1 LYFMGE
7 PFGATGNVPAP
18 AEVAM
23 PSGKFSDLDREAYL
37 SLATFRRDGRA
48 VQTPVW
54 FARRGDRLYV
64 FSEGDAG
71 KVKRLRNGPRAR
83 VAACNV
89 RGGLRGDWIEARGRV
104 VDDANTVR
112 DAYAALRAKY
122 GWQMAVVDFFSRLTG
137 RIGNRAIVEL
147 EPAA

>member
-1 LYFMGE
+1 MKQH
-7 PFGATGNVPAP
+7 T
-18 AEVAM
+18 
-23 PSGKFSDLDREAYL
+23 KFSDLDREAYINL
-37 SLATFRRDGRA
+37 VTFKRDGRA

-54 FARRGDRLYV
+54 FARRGERLYV
-64 FSEGDAG
+64 FTEGDAG

-104 VDDANTVR
+104 VADAGTER

-122 GWQMAVVDFFSRLTG
+122 GWQMKMVDFWSRLAG
-137 RIGNRAIVEL
+137 RIGKRAIVEI
-147 EPAA
+147 EPA

>member
-1 LYFMGE
+1 M
-7 PFGATGNVPAP
+7 GAT
-18 AEVAM
+18 
-23 PSGKFSDLDREAYL
+23 KFSDLDREAYI

-54 FARRGDRLYV
+54 FARHGERLYV

-89 RGGLRGDWIEARGRV
+89 VGRLRGDWIEARGCV
-104 VDDANTVR
+104 VDDPKRVSA
-112 DAYAALRAKY
+112 AYAALRAKY
-122 GWQMAVVDFFSRLTG
+122 GWQMTMVDFWSRLAG
-137 RIGNRAIVEL
+137 RYDARAIVEL

>member
-1 LYFMGE
+1 MKHE
-7 PFGATGNVPAP
+7 
-18 AEVAM
+18 
-23 PSGKFSDLDREAYL
+23 KFSDLDQESYV

-54 FARRGDRLYV
+54 FARRGDHLYL

-89 RGGLRGDWIEARGRV
+89 RGALRGDWIEARGRV
-104 VDDANTVR
+104 VEDAKIVR
-112 DAYAALRAKY
+112 AAYEALQAKY
-122 GWQMAVVDFFSRLTG
+122 GWQMTVVDFFSRLTG
-137 RIGNRAIVEL
+137 RIGARAIVEL